1 MKTQTGEII
10 RIGKGWYGRWYENVI
25 KNGQTARKRRFVKL
39 CDVDD
44 RYRTKADVRPL
55 LAEKLRAL
63 SEGRTD
69 ARSSLTLATFVS
81 EHYDSYAR
89 ENFKPSTVHGYSK
102 LWRDALCPRV
112 GEIRLRDFKPADAA
126 NTLAYFAGKG
136 WGRSSLK
143 HAKSLLSGIF
153 TYAKNLGVLDGTN
166 PVQGTIIPRK
176 AAPPAETHAST
187 PDEVVAIL
195 DVLKR
200 AKGLEERQKLQ
211 AQTAIA
217 LMFFAGLGPGEARGA
232 RWEDYDG
239 KTLSVKRSVWR
250 KHTTDPKTAS
260 AAKPVLV
267 IEPLGELLARLRET
281 EGNPANGPI
290 MRGVKGGPLDLNMLA
305 KQVIRPALRNR
316 KNYRDGESKNWKP
329 LEWHGFYPLRRGIAT
344 QLTAITH
351 DPMAAKGLLRHSSVN
366 TTLAHYI
373 KDVPEVTANGMA
385 QVEKLFSELD
395 AANQVVQ

>member
-1 MKTQTGEII
+1 MKTQNGSIK
-10 RIGKGWYGRWYENVI
+10 RIGGSWYGIWREDVI
-25 KNGQTARKRRFVKL
+25 ENGQTVRKQRFQKL

-55 LAEKLRAL
+55 LAERLRAL
-63 SEGRTD
+63 NEGRTD
-69 ARSSLTLATFVS
+69 ARSSLTLAAFVS
-81 EHYDSYAR
+81 EHYEPYSR

-102 LWRDALCPRV
+102 LWKDALCPRV
-112 GEIRLRDFKPADAA
+112 GEIRLRDFKTVDAA

-143 HAKSLLSGIF
+143 HAKSLVSGIF
-153 TYAKNLGVLDGTN
+153 TYAKNLGVLDGVN
-166 PVQGTIIPRK
+166 PVQVTIIPRK
-176 AAPPAETHAST
+176 AAAPAETHAST

-217 LMFFAGLGPGEARGA
+217 LMFFAGLRPGEARGA
-232 RWEDYDG
+232 RWEYYDG
-239 KTLSVKRSVWR
+239 KTLNVKKSVWR
-250 KHTTDPKTAS
+250 KHITDPKTAS

-267 IEPLGELLARLRET
+267 IEPLRELLRELRKA
-281 EGNPANGPI
+281 EGNPADGPI
-290 MRGVKGGPLDLNMLA
+290 LRGVKGGPLELNMLA
-305 KQVIRPALRNR
+305 KRVIRPALRNR
-316 KNYRDGESKNWKP
+316 ENYRNGESKNWKP
-329 LEWHGFYPLRRGIAT
+329 LEWQGFYSLRRGIAT
-344 QLTAITH
+344 QLTAITR

-385 QVEKLFSELD
+385 QVEQLFDKLD
-395 AANQVVQ
+395 AGEQVVQ